1 MEQGSPEWHK
11 WRAEGIGASEAAVL
25 LGHDPYGKTPFKLWQ
40 LKLGLDTKSGGPEAL
55 FQRGHETET
64 MVRAAYEFETGLD
77 FGPACFEHS
86 EFPFIRASLDGWNDA
101 EKRGIEIKMVGKEA
115 IKLPPPLHHLIQV
128 QHQML
133 VTGTSSWV
141 YIRHCEGETKVEVIQ
156 EDLTMQRDIL
166 AACWQFW
173 SHVQDKTPPPY
184 SPMDWVPDERG
195 DLKVL
200 VDGWRASTTTKE
212 RKSYREDILA
222 LCAGTKRTLCNG
234 LKISTDPARL
244 TEDKSDA
251 TENQGS

>member
-1 MEQGSPEWHK
+1 MSGNESQFCSSSATTSGRFSTVFKCPRWTQLK
-11 WRAEGIGASEAAVL
+11 WNASSSDIMLEGGASEAAVL

-166 AACWQFW
+166 AACGQ
-173 SHVQDKTPPPY
+173 
-184 SPMDWVPDERG
+184 
-195 DLKVL
+195 LKSESVKE
-200 VDGWRASTTTKE
+200 RASARMAAEK
-212 RKSYREDILA
+212 LA
-222 LCAGTKRTLCNG
+222 DVQSGQL
-234 LKISTDPARL
+234 ARMPH
-244 TEDKSDA
+244 
-251 TENQGS
+251 